1 MVYLIIIIVGLNGTA
16 AAVDHVPFADAAA
29 CAHAQK
35 AITTPYTHTVCVPE
49 RWPGP

>member
-1 MVYLIIIIVGLNGTA
+1 MVYLIIIIIGMNGTA

-29 CAHAQK
+29 CAHAQA

-49 RWPGP
+49 RSPTP